1 MSVTSVNRAEYK
13 LLNLTLHSNYY
24 DKDAMDKIVSADD
37 YVIGSITGGYT
48 KEISNLLFN
57 YLMNNFDL
65 NAYHRIF
72 DIGCGDLRIG
82 MKLLSHLVKGHY
94 FGLDLL
100 QCLVDKG
107 IENAINNGLEDKI
120 ERHHFAVNNNFN
132 YSFLTNERMN
142 CCEFALA
149 ISVFTYLPM
158 SMVKIFLRQLG
169 DCMEVGG
176 KVLITFFQ
184 NTTGETGPITQVGSK
199 ITTTTFPDRAPYH
212 YKLNELARCF
222 KKPWYPHY
230 IGNWGHPGNEKLI
243 ILKFWPFGPQ

>member
-158 SMVKIFLRQLG
+158 SMVKIFL
-169 DCMEVGG
+169 
-176 KVLITFFQ
+176 
-184 NTTGETGPITQVGSK
+184 
-199 ITTTTFPDRAPYH
+199 H
-212 YKLNELARCF
+212 
-222 KKPWYPHY
+222 
-230 IGNWGHPGNEKLI
+230 
-243 ILKFWPFGPQ
+243 